1 MKTFNAIQI
10 IILLMAAP
18 SLLSLCSAA
27 TFAGASALFWV
38 GIIGTI
44 GVAGL
49 AIFLVRSG
57 MD

>member
-10 IILLMAAP
+10 VVLLMASP
-18 SLLSLCSAA
+18 TLLSLCYKA
-27 TFAGASALFWV
+27 TFIGAGALFWV

-44 GVAGL
+44 ALFLL
-49 AIFLVRSG
+49 AAYLVRVG